1 VSASSLDAGT
11 IFAERYRIVRC
22 IAQGGMGAVYE
33 VVHLET
39 ERRRALKVM
48 LPHVLQS
55 AELRQRFQLEAKIA
69 ANVESEF
76 IVDVFDA
83 GYDEA
88 TRMPFLVMELL
99 RGEEVSTRLKRLGRL
114 SPPEVVA
121 ILHQTAL
128 ALDKTHRAA
137 IVHRDIKPENLFL
150 MEREDGPPRVKV
162 LDFGIAKVVAES
174 VTNSGVTQSIGT
186 PLYMAPEQFNPLA
199 QLTGAA
205 DLYALAMVAFKML
218 VGRAYWADE
227 AKGGNVFALANVAI
241 QGPKEP
247 ASARAAARGVALP
260 PAFDAWF
267 ARATSP
273 NPAGRFPSGVEMAA
287 ALARTF
293 DLPGPRA
300 TLTTGLGSEIGS
312 AAFAAPAVF
321 DFAPSSP
328 SASVPLRAQGPP
340 EPALTLD
347 LPNVTCPTPIPTSA
361 SAISFPTG
369 VAAPA
374 TTGPTTPP
382 PRPARGPSRAAVV
395 AVALGALGAV
405 VAGGWFLTT
414 MMGGPERS
422 SRPSPV
428 ASPMAQAGAAPET
441 PAATATAAA
450 TALAPEPAP
459 PPPDPVKS
467 QAPAEPPPAA
477 APATASASPSAP
489 MATAHP
495 AAQAPAPKKRKYT
508 RE

>member
-1 VSASSLDAGT
+1 VTASSFAPGT

-55 AELRQRFQLEAKIA
+55 AELRQRFMREAKIA

-88 TRMPFLVMELL
+88 TQMPFLVMELL
-99 RGEEVSTRLKRLGRL
+99 RGEEVSARLKRLGRL
-114 SPPEVVA
+114 SPFEVVA

-128 ALDKTHRAA
+128 ALDKTHRAS

-150 MEREDGPPRVKV
+150 TEREDGPPRVKV

-174 VTNSGVTQSIGT
+174 VTTSGVTQSIGT
-186 PLYMAPEQFNPLA
+186 PLYMAPEQFNPRA

-218 VGRAYWADE
+218 VGRAYWSEE

-247 ASARAAARGVALP
+247 ASMRAAGHGVALP

-267 ARATSP
+267 ARATWP
-273 NPAGRFPSGVEMAA
+273 NPAGRFPTGVEMAA
-287 ALARTF
+287 ALAQAF
-293 DLPGPRA
+293 NLPGPRA
-300 TLTTGLGSEIGS
+300 PLPTGVGSEAGS
-312 AAFAAPAVF
+312 GAFGAPVVF
-321 DFAPSSP
+321 GFAPPPTSSP
-328 SASVPLRAQGPP
+328 SAPRAWAPP
-340 EPALTLD
+340 GAALTLD
-347 LPNVTCPTPIPTSA
+347 LPNVTCPTPLPTSA
-361 SAISFPTG
+361 SAPSLPTG
-369 VAAPA
+369 IAAPP
-374 TTGPTTPP
+374 TTESTTPP
-382 PRPARGPSRAAVV
+382 PKPQQGPSRAAVV
-395 AVALGALGAV
+395 AVALGALGVFVTA
-405 VAGGWFLTT
+405 GWFL
-414 MMGGPERS
+414 
-422 SRPSPV
+422 V
-428 ASPMAQAGAAPET
+428 HAGAAAIATGDKP
-441 PAATATAAA
+441 PAQAATTEEPPKPPAQPASVA
-450 TALAPEPAP
+450 PAP
-459 PPPDPVKS
+459 P
-467 QAPAEPPPAA
+467 EPPEPPAQ
-477 APATASASPSAP
+477 PASPSASPSAP
-489 MATAHP
+489 ADDSPPAAPAPAASAHP